1 MYPPSLITFI
11 MISVNKE
18 APVDKDQIQVITPA
32 IALAEAGPLSSIRYF
47 FSPSPRGNTRGSPTT
62 NN

>member
-1 MYPPSLITFI
+1 

-47 FSPSPRGNTRGSPTT
+47 FSPLPEGEHKGES